1 MAPGYGKRGKATAIH
16 CCRDTSEAELTIRL
30 CCFSHGLVTQ
40 SAVLDSAVCDKDQ
53 KTGHSAG
60 LLIDESLKI

>member
-1 MAPGYGKRGKATAIH
+1 MGKDSYSSLPGHFGRGTNNPFMM
-16 CCRDTSEAELTIRL
+16 L
-30 CCFSHGLVTQ
+30 SHGLGTQ
-40 SAVLDSAVCDKDQ
+40 SVVLDSAVCDKDQ

>member
-1 MAPGYGKRGKATAIH
+1 MGKGNSYSLLPGHFGSGTN
-16 CCRDTSEAELTIRL
+16 DSLML
-30 CCFSHGLVTQ
+30 LSHGLVTQ